1 MPSVTNDSAQRVALL
16 TGSTSGI
23 GFACAKRL
31 CAAGYHCVVS
41 SRDAGN
47 VAKAVSSLKSDGYSA
62 SGLSCHAADKA
73 ARQRLIAHALS
84 HGSIHALILC
94 PAASPS
100 LGRAVNATG
109 DPFAKMLKLNVQAVA
124 EMVSD
129 AQPHL
134 PDGAVIAV
142 VGSIAG
148 YAPLPRLGLYSVSKT
163 AVHALVRVLAEEM
176 APNVR
181 VVGVAP
187 GLIRTKF
194 SQPLWTGGGEARVLK
209 HIPMKRL
216 GEPDDIAAIV
226 AFLVSDDASYITGET
241 IVISG
246 GMRSRL

>member
-1 MPSVTNDSAQRVALL
+1 MPSVSNDTSQRVALL

-23 GFACAKRL
+23 GFACARRL

-47 VAKAVSSLKSDGYSA
+47 VAKAVSSLKSEGYSA
-62 SGLSCHAADKA
+62 SGLSCHAGDAG
-73 ARQRLIAHALS
+73 ARRRLVTHACS
-84 HGSIHALILC
+84 YGDINALILC
-94 PAASPS
+94 PAASPA
-100 LGRAVNATG
+100 LGRAVDATG
-109 DPFAKMLKLNVQAVA
+109 DPLAKMLKLNVQAVA
-124 EMVSD
+124 QMVSD
-129 AQPHL
+129 AAPHL
-134 PDGAVIAV
+134 AVGAVIAV

-194 SQPLWTGGGEARVLK
+194 SQPLWTGDGEAKVLK
-209 HIPMKRL
+209 HIPMRRL
-216 GEPDDIAAIV
+216 GEPDDVAALV
-226 AFLVSDDASYITGET
+226 AFLVSDHASYITGET
-241 IVISG
+241 VVVSG